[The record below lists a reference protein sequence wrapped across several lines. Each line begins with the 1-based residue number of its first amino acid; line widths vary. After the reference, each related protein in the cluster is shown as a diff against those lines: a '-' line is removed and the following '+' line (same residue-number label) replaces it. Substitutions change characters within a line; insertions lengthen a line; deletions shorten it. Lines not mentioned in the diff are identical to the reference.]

1 MFEYIFFDAVIRD
14 KFVQH
19 ASNIGV
25 SCTYHDDH
33 MGLVV
38 AIPENIDEEK
48 ENTLVQLYDELEKEQ
63 STLLLHEE
71 GGLKRLA
78 GIYFSL
84 PDGQSRMVPLQT
96 EIANRLLA
104 AFSMEEIQELFE
116 TVAVSMIGQEEHL
129 CKILAR
135 QSGKKN

>member
-1 MFEYIFFDAVIRD
+1 MFEYIFFDAGIRD

-19 ASNIGV
+19 ASTIGV
-25 SCTYHDDH
+25 SCTFHDDH

-38 AIPENIDEEK
+38 AIPENIDEEN
-48 ENTLVQLYDELEKEQ
+48 EISLEQLYDELEKEQ
-63 STLLLHEE
+63 ITLLQNVE
-71 GGLKRLA
+71 GGFNRLA
-78 GIYFSL
+78 GINFSL

-104 AFSMEEIQELFE
+104 TFTMEEIQELFE

-129 CKILAR
+129 CKILANQTR
-135 QSGKKN
+135 KN